1 MRLYLLLS
9 ICTGISLFCP
19 LPSSAAASSS
29 DLHSYVR
36 KYQSS
41 KLSHEA
47 INRIA
52 QYDHLIEYFT
62 SFNYYLPN
70 HKVSPDFIKALI
82 LAESGANPRAISPRD
97 AYGLGQIILTTGK
110 EAGLELFKSKTHFK
124 YVPKSTLRNITRED
138 LFDPA
143 TNILLTCFLIAKYN
157 YKFDGRLELVL
168 SAWNAGE
175 NTESLSRGKHAPYR
189 ETKDLIGKVNGYYL
203 HLLRKKGAI
212 R

>member
-1 MRLYLLLS
+1 MRKKLFL
-9 ICTGISLFCP
+9 TISAGVTFLFCVS
-19 LPSSAAASSS
+19 LSALASSS

-41 KLSHEA
+41 QLSQEA
-47 INRIA
+47 INRISK
-52 QYDHLIEYFT
+52 YDHLIDYFT
-62 SFNYYLPN
+62 SFNYYVPN

-82 LAESGANPRAISPRD
+82 LAESGANPKAISPKK

-110 EAGLELFKSKTHFK
+110 DAGLELSKSTTHFK
-124 YVPKSTLRNITRED
+124 YVTKSTLRNITRED

-175 NTESLSRGKHAPYR
+175 NTGSLANGTHAPYK
-189 ETKDLIGKVNGYYL
+189 ETKNLIGKVNGYYL

>member
-1 MRLYLLLS
+1 MKNHLFRM
-9 ICTGISLFCP
+9 ICTGIAIFHFVP
-19 LPSSAAASSS
+19 LAAVASSS

-36 KYQSS
+36 RYQST

-47 INRIA
+47 INRISR
-52 QYDHLIEYFT
+52 YDHLIEYFT
-62 SFNYYLPN
+62 NFNYYVPN
-70 HKVSPDFIKALI
+70 HKVSPEFIKALI
-82 LAESGANPRAISPRD
+82 LAESGANPRAVSPKM
-97 AYGLGQIILTTGK
+97 AYGLGQIILSTGK
-110 EAGLELFKSKTHFK
+110 EAGLELFKSTTHFK
-124 YVPKSTLRNITRED
+124 YVPKSTLKNITKED

-143 TNILLTCFLIAKYN
+143 TNILLTCFLISKYN

-175 NTESLSRGKHAPYR
+175 NTDSLAKGNHAPYK

>member
-1 MRLYLLLS
+1 MLS
-9 ICTGISLFCP
+9 IFFRTAFVSIALLCGVVL
-19 LPSSAAASSS
+19 SASASSS
-29 DLHSYVR
+29 DLHTYVKR
-36 KYQSS
+36 HQSS

-47 INRIA
+47 INRISR
-52 QYDHLIEYFT
+52 YDQLIEYFT
-62 SFNYYLPN
+62 SFNYYVPN

-82 LAESGANPRAISPRD
+82 LAESGANPRAISPKN

-110 EAGLELFKSKTHFK
+110 EAGLELFNSKTHFK
-124 YVPKSTLRNITRED
+124 YVPKSTLKNITRED

-175 NTESLSRGKHAPYR
+175 NTHSLAKGQHAPYS
-189 ETKDLIGKVNGYYL
+189 ETKNLIGKVNGYYL